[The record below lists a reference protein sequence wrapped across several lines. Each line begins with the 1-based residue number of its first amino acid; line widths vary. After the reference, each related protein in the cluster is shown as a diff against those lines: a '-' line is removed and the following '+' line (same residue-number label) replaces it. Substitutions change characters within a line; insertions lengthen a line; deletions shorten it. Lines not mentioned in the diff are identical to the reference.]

1 MLQEIY
7 RERLVKSIF
16 GKVPKGLPC
25 KGDTVAIPHVKAV
38 TATNIA
44 QYYEEDT
51 IGARSHGVPKQNIQH
66 G

>member
-1 MLQEIY
+1 M
-7 RERLVKSIF
+7 KSIF
-16 GKVPKGLPC
+16 RKVPKGLPR

-44 QYYEEDT
+44 QCYEEDT
-51 IGARSHGVPKQNIQH
+51 TGARSHGVPKQNIQH

>member
-1 MLQEIY
+1 M
-7 RERLVKSIF
+7 KSIF
-16 GKVPKGLPC
+16 GKVPKGLPG

-44 QYYEEDT
+44 QCYEEDT
-51 IGARSHGVPKQNIQH
+51 TGARSHGVPKQNIQH